1 MEKTL
6 SSQFILSILII
17 TPLIDLTK
25 SKTKE
30 AFIFKIIR
38 MIHFRNKK
46 QAKVK
51 KWEYGLN
58 SLEYGNLTIKQNLTS
73 QMPYYNNLFEW
84 SEMRMTRVFQNRN
97 FLKHELAD
105 MLGLQWPVL

>member
-51 KWEYGLN
+51 K
-58 SLEYGNLTIKQNLTS
+58 
-73 QMPYYNNLFEW
+73 
-84 SEMRMTRVFQNRN
+84 
-97 FLKHELAD
+97 
-105 MLGLQWPVL
+105 